1 MSRTRTLA
9 GRLVVTA
16 ALAAGLAGCGGA
28 EGRSAGAA
36 SPAGAAS
43 SATPD
48 GSGAP
53 EPSPSPAEE
62 PSLPP
67 GDPGPD
73 APGVPS
79 PDMSAP
85 EGHGDGQ
92 GHGHHEPRRVVP
104 GPALVGADMVAATLG
119 GTWSAEQAVA
129 DRCTAAPDSV
139 GRRTLAYRS
148 AGGAVVQT
156 ISTHATVAVADA
168 AVGVLADRLAGCGWR
183 VGPDPRLGS
192 ASLSASDGVHRAT
205 VVSAD
210 GVSVALVGSGPAVR
224 DEIAWSS
231 LVDVAMGTS
240 CAAAAD
246 GCH

>member
-1 MSRTRTLA
+1 MSRTRTRLARLVATAVLA
-9 GRLVVTA
+9 GV
-16 ALAAGLAGCGGA
+16 LAGCGGA

-36 SPAGAAS
+36 SPAGPAS
-43 SATPD
+43 STTPG
-48 GSGAP
+48 GSDP
-53 EPSPSPAEE
+53 SVPSPSPAKE

-67 GDPGPD
+67 GDPGTD
-73 APGVPS
+73 ASGVPS

-85 EGHGDGQ
+85 EKRGD
-92 GHGHHEPRRVVP
+92 GHGHDEPRRVVP
-104 GPALVGADMVAATLG
+104 DTAMLGAGMVAAMLG
-119 GTWSAEQAVA
+119 GTWSAEQAA
-129 DRCTAAPDSV
+129 ALRCTAPAQSA
-139 GRRTLAYRS
+139 GRRTVSYRS
-148 AGGAVVQT
+148 AAGAVVQT
-156 ISTHATVAVADA
+156 ISTHRTVAAADA
-168 AVGVLADRLAGCGWR
+168 AVASLADRLAGCGWR

-210 GVSVALVGSGPAVR
+210 GVSVALVGSGRAVR
-224 DEIAWSS
+224 DEITWSS